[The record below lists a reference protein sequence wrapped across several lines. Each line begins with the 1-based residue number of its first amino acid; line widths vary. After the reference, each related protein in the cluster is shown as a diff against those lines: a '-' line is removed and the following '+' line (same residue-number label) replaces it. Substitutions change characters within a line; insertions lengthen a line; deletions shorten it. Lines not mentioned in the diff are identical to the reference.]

1 MLVEVRVANAISVS
15 EDRDGLGTLLDRLHQ
30 LVASTRD
37 DQVDVAVQ
45 LEGHS

>member
-1 MLVEVRVANAISVS
+1 MLVEVGVANAISVP

-37 DQVDVAVQ
+37 DQVDVAVK
-45 LEGHS
+45 LESQS